1 MPHLASSVARI
12 KASKC
17 HIGLSTNAEV
27 CEPSDSG
34 LPGANV
40 PNRELKNSRGA
51 IPSGPWLRR
60 TSEVRGP
67 CSPRQNDVQ
76 LLKSVCCDYYL
87 DAADLMS
94 VSPPS
99 NFMNPVCACAGRRA
113 IQSAMIA
120 NPSTKINVP

>member
-40 PNRELKNSRGA
+40 PNRELKNSRGGYTERPLA
-51 IPSGPWLRR
+51 SPDIGGAR
-60 TSEVRGP
+60 TVLAQAKMT
-67 CSPRQNDVQ
+67 CS
-76 LLKSVCCDYYL
+76 C
-87 DAADLMS
+87 
-94 VSPPS
+94 
-99 NFMNPVCACAGRRA
+99 
-113 IQSAMIA
+113 
-120 NPSTKINVP
+120 